1 MTDVLRDELARYR
14 HDPGIKAALFVSGE
28 GLLITSVA
36 DDDVD
41 VEAVAAQLAGVVLAG
56 TRLATELGQSEAR
69 FVTLELDRLNVVVAP
84 FDDDVLLVLIGGPD
98 ALDLDYSVRGS
109 R

>member
-36 DDDVD
+36 DADVD

-56 TRLATELGQSEAR
+56 RRLAEELGQTGAR
-69 FVTLELDRLNVVVAP
+69 YIALELDDLNVIVAP
-84 FDDDVLLVLIGGPD
+84 FDDDVLLTLVGKPD

-109 R
+109 H

>member
-1 MTDVLRDELARYR
+1 MTDLLRDELARYR
-14 HDPGIKAALFVSGE
+14 HHPGIKAALFVSGE

-41 VEAVAAQLAGVVLAG
+41 VEAVAAQLAGVVLAAR
-56 TRLATELGQSEAR
+56 RLAEELSQTGAR
-69 FVTLELDRLNVVVAP
+69 YVALELDSLNVVVAP
-84 FDDDVLLVLIGGPD
+84 FEDDVLLVLVGRPD